1 MLKFT
6 FNLDYANT
14 LRERLNNRLLT
25 TLCSVHTT
33 CCFQMCV
40 DRSMRNPLELCV
52 TLRSHRL
59 KEGKSI
65 VKGSWHFEQD
75 YLFLLLDTS
84 PRSAFITKQNST

>member
-1 MLKFT
+1 
-6 FNLDYANT
+6 
-14 LRERLNNRLLT
+14 
-25 TLCSVHTT
+25 
-33 CCFQMCV
+33 MCV

-84 PRSAFITKQNST
+84 PKSAFITKQNKYLIN